1 MRRMILPLTLISL
14 FALAGLA
21 VAGDAAKPAG
31 KVYGKGVSSNETI
44 LISALLAHPET
55 HLGKTVRVEGTVVG
69 VCKARGCWIDIASD
83 KEHQKI
89 QLKVNDGEIVFPP
102 EIMGE
107 KVIVEGTLDG
117 LPMTYDEACSY
128 LEGEAKCQG
137 ETFDKASVPA
147 EGITY
152 YRIQGTGA
160 VQRPKAS

>member
-1 MRRMILPLTLISL
+1 MRRTILPLTLIAL
-14 FALAGLA
+14 LALAGLA

-44 LISALLAHPET
+44 LISELLAHPET
-55 HLGKTVRVEGTVVG
+55 HLGKVVRVEGNVVG
-69 VCKARGCWIDIASD
+69 VCKARGCWLDIASD

-107 KVIVEGTLDG
+107 KVIVEGTLKG
-117 LPMTYDEACSY
+117 LPMTYDEACSF

-137 ETFDKASVPA
+137 ETFDKTSVPA
-147 EGITY
+147 EGIVLYT
-152 YRIQGTGA
+152 IQGTGA

>member
-1 MRRMILPLTLISL
+1 MILPLALISV

-21 VAGDAAKPAG
+21 VAGDAVKPAG
-31 KVYGKGVSSNETI
+31 KVFGKGVSSNETI
-44 LISALLAHPET
+44 LISELLAHPEA
-55 HLGKTVRVEGTVVG
+55 HLDKVVRVEGTVVG

-107 KVIVEGTLDG
+107 KVIVEGTLQG
-117 LPMTYDEACSY
+117 LPMNYEEACSY
-128 LEGEAKCQG
+128 LESEAKCQG
-137 ETFDKASVPA
+137 ETFDRASVPA

-152 YRIQGTGA
+152 YRLQGTGA